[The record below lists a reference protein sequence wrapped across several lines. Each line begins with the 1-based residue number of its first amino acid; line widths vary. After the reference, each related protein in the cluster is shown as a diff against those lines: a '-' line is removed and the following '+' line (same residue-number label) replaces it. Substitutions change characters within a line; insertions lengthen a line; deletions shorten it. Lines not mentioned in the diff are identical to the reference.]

1 VKQVVSIISVVI
13 AVWLAIA
20 LLIVVTQR
28 YLVFPRHLLPPM
40 SRLEGLPPELHE
52 ITVET
57 ADGERLY
64 GLWKPPQA
72 GRPVIVSFHGNAS
85 SPRWAAERFTSAPW
99 AAHGWGVLAIAYR
112 GYPGS
117 TGSPSEIGILV
128 DGEAALAY
136 VQNEAPGAA
145 ILVHGH
151 SLGTGVA
158 IAMAATHPVLG
169 AYLEAPYAS
178 LLSLA
183 KRQFRYLPGFLM
195 RDPMRSDV
203 RIRGVKAPIIA
214 IHGTY
219 DPVIPIASARELM
232 ALAGTKARLIEVDG
246 DHVSILGHADAEIE
260 ASFRSLLHA
269 ASSSPISWN
278 SW

>member
-1 VKQVVSIISVVI
+1 VLARVISVVVAI
-13 AVWLAIA
+13 WVAIA
-20 LLIVVTQR
+20 LLVFFAQR
-28 YLVFPRHLLPPM
+28 YLVFPRHLLPPVA
-40 SRLEGLPPELHE
+40 RLEQLDPEVLE
-52 ITVET
+52 VTVET

-64 GLWKPPQA
+64 GLRKRPYP

-85 SPRWAAERFTSAPW
+85 APGWAADRFSTGPW

-117 TGSPSEIGILV
+117 TGSPSETGILA
-128 DGEAALAY
+128 DGDAAMTFVRKA
-136 VQNEAPGAA
+136 APYAP

-158 IAMAATHPVLG
+158 VAMAATHPVIG

-195 RDPMRSDV
+195 RDRMRSDL
-203 RIRGVKAPIIA
+203 RIARVTVPVIA
-214 IHGTY
+214 IHGKQ
-219 DPVIPIASARELM
+219 DPVIPVSSARELT
-232 ALAGTKARLIEVDG
+232 GKVTSNSRLIEVDG
-246 DHVSILGHADAEIE
+246 DHVSILGVADTEFE
-260 ASFRSLLHA
+260 EFFRSL
-269 ASSSPISWN
+269 
-278 SW
+278 

>member
-1 VKQVVSIISVVI
+1 VLAIIISVVVGI
-13 AVWLAIA
+13 WLAIA
-20 LLIVVTQR
+20 LLVFFTQR
-28 YLVFPRHLLPPM
+28 YLVFPRHLLPPVA
-40 SRLEGLPPELHE
+40 RLEQLAPEVQE
-52 ITVET
+52 VIVET
-57 ADGERLY
+57 ADGERLH

-72 GRPVIVSFHGNAS
+72 GRPVVVSFHGNAS
-85 SPRWAAERFTSAPW
+85 APGWAADRFSTGPW

-117 TGSPSEIGILV
+117 TGSPSETGILA
-128 DGEAALAY
+128 DGEAAIAF
-136 VQNEAPGAA
+136 VRKTAPNAP

-158 IAMAATHPVLG
+158 VAMAATHPVIG

-203 RIRGVKAPIIA
+203 RIVNVKAPIIA
-214 IHGTY
+214 VHGKQ
-219 DPVIPIASARELM
+219 DPVIPISAAKELF
-232 ALAGTKARLIEVDG
+232 AKVTSNSRLIEIDR
-246 DHVSILGHADAEIE
+246 DHVSILGHADKVAEE
-260 ASFRSLLHA
+260 FFRRAVAL
-269 ASSSPISWN
+269 
-278 SW
+278 